1 MIKLTTLVK
10 EDSKSKQKDFDRAK
24 FYLEYYKNLSP
35 KEFDVDIKSNV
46 ITIKINK

>member
-1 MIKLTTLVK
+1 MIKLSKLVH
-10 EDSKSKQKDFDRAK
+10 EQSKSKQKDFDRVK